1 MLVKCVIH
9 SQALPSP
16 CCYSPAPED
25 AALASAKAALAFAKA
40 ALSPAKA
47 KLPSWVPGAATI
59 SRYCAQAQPAT
70 ESSPKN

>member
-16 CCYSPAPED
+16 CCDSPAPED
-25 AALASAKAALAFAKA
+25 AALASV
-40 ALSPAKA
+40 KA

-70 ESSPKN
+70 ESSPRD